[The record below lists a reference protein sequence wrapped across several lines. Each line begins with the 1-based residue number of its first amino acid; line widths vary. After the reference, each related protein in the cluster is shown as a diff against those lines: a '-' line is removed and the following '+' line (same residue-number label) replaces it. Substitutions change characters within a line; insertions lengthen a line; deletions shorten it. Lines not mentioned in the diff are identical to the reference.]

1 MSDAKVEAQDPGIR
15 RAASAQTPR
24 IAPRA
29 LAAALGALR
38 RWWAAER
45 HYRPERRYMHGG
57 GEQPAAARALAR
69 R

>member
-1 MSDAKVEAQDPGIR
+1 MTEVLVHGPNIR
-15 RAASAQTPR
+15 RAAPAGASHG
-24 IAPRA
+24 A
-29 LAAALGALR
+29 LRTIGAALGALP

-45 HYRPERRYMHGG
+45 HYRPERRYMRGG